1 MSSARI
7 RVLVVDDDPWSQQVI
22 ASQLSQAGFRVD
34 SAGDGWEALIM
45 AGHARP
51 ALVIIEVHLPTT
63 DAWSLAGEL
72 RTGGLVDVPFI
83 FMADESPGLRP
94 GKSFRPGF
102 DQLLTKPFTI
112 VELRAAVDTALGD
125 RAQAPANSAP
135 SKFIA
140 DVPSSAHMISR
151 LAAHAPPPPSDAW
164 AMEGLQP
171 ALRGTLVSFGLSSL
185 LMVIELERM
194 SGVVTL
200 QSPSGVGRVA
210 IRNGRVIR
218 ACVEGETRMHGF
230 HAIFEMLKWSTGTFA
245 FDAGAVEGDDQ
256 IERSTSFLLMEAA
269 RMADELAYG
278 QQRS

>member
-51 ALVIIEVHLPTT
+51 DLVIIEVHLPTT
-63 DAWSLAGEL
+63 DAWSLASEL
-72 RTGGLVDVPFI
+72 RTGELSDVPFI

-94 GKSFRPGF
+94 GRSFRLGF

-112 VELRAAVDTALGD
+112 VELRAAVDSALGD
-125 RAQAPANSAP
+125 RARAPTRPAANKP
-135 SKFIA
+135 MV

-151 LAAHAPPPPSDAW
+151 LAAQAPPPPSDSW
-164 AMEGLQP
+164 AIDGLEP
-171 ALRGTLVSFGLSSL
+171 ALRGTLASFGLSSL

-194 SGVVTL
+194 SGVATL

-210 IRNGRVIR
+210 IRDGRVIR
-218 ACVEGETRMHGF
+218 ACVEGGARQHGS
-230 HAIFEMLKWSTGTFA
+230 HAIFEMLKWSKGTFA

-278 QQRS
+278 NQRF

>member
-1 MSSARI
+1 
-7 RVLVVDDDPWSQQVI
+7 VLVVDDDPWSQQVI

-45 AGHARP
+45 AGHAKP
-51 ALVIIEVHLPTT
+51 DLVIIEVHLPTT
-63 DAWSLAGEL
+63 DAWSLAGEF

-102 DQLLTKPFTI
+102 DQLVTKPFTI

-125 RAQAPANSAP
+125 RSQPPANPAS
-135 SKFIA
+135 SKIIVE
-140 DVPSSAHMISR
+140 VPSSAHMITR
-151 LAAHAPPPPSDAW
+151 LAAHAPPPPSESW
-164 AMEGLQP
+164 EMEGLEP
-171 ALRGTLVSFGLSSL
+171 ALRGMLTSFGLSSL

-194 SGVVTL
+194 SGVATL

-218 ACVEGETRMHGF
+218 ACVEGEHGMHGS
-230 HAIFEMLKWSTGTFA
+230 HAIFEMLKWSKGTFA
-245 FDAGAVEGDDQ
+245 FDAGDVEGDDQ

-269 RMADELAYG
+269 RIADELAYG
-278 QQRS
+278 KQKS